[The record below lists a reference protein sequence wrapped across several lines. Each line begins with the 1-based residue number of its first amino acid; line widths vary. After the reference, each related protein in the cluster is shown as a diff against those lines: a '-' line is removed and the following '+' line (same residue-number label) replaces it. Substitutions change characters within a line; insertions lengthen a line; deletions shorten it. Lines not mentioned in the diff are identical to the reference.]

1 MFWKIIYVL
10 MIFVGGV
17 VLASQTIL
25 HNPELIIV
33 KMEPISI
40 FLCGGCSLVG
50 VIALLRGWD

>member
-50 VIALLRGWD
+50 AIALLRG